1 MVKAIPTTTVDNP
14 NIIFGDVGNYDATY
28 NEYTKGIHDNII
40 TYQDLDFIENY
51 YYRKEYNKSSITE
64 QETQYMINA
73 GFGDPCGDLAT
84 HPDSQQVEVPYT
96 SWLEIPYARNTS
108 PGEDWGTGE
117 QGPGKRG
124 TDYERMMY
132 LLYTTMQVSAI
143 GDGTLDGKCNVSDVN
158 ALTQLLA
165 VPDNDKYNDQ
175 MHYLRTHRYD
185 TQQNVYVT
193 TSSYSFTEAYQVY
206 LNFHVYSRSKGSPL
220 TEEDLQV
227 VKAIQDNIFGI
238 IKYPSNVSVFTGNPA
253 ELQVTAKSPDS
264 TNFEF
269 VWTYYD
275 GERYVTI
282 HNDST
287 YTIETVEQEGNIRMS
302 TLKIAKT
309 DIRMNNRIYRVS
321 IYLNR
326 GTDSEKAKTYSCRL
340 YVGTPELLG
349 DVVKNSF
356 VNVIDAYKV
365 LNKFLYKKG
374 DMNRDSRI
382 DAGDAGDT
390 LKWYAT
396 VSTLPPEQSDNA
408 LEIFQESISYP
419 VNMDDI
425 NRCDINDDGRVDAG
439 DASDIL
445 KLYAL
450 LSTIGDEPT
459 EEYMRANGYPNFRFI
474 PESIVPTTEG
484 ELAALLTVDGQR
496 QTAYT
501 KYSGEQILES
511 IKNNN
516 VQLR

>member
-1 MVKAIPTTTVDNP
+1 MVKGIPTTTADNP
-14 NIIFGDVGNYDATY
+14 NIIFGDIGNYDATY
-28 NEYTKGIHDNII
+28 NEYTKGMHDGII
-40 TYQDLDFIENY
+40 TYQDIDFIEDY
-51 YYRKEYNKSSITE
+51 YYKKTNSPGSITE
-64 QETQYMINA
+64 QETQFMIKA

-84 HPDSQQVEVPYT
+84 HPDSQQVQIPYT
-96 SWLEIPYARNTS
+96 SWLEIPYERTTTS
-108 PGEDWGTGE
+108 GEDWGNE
-117 QGPGKRG
+117 
-124 TDYERMMY
+124 TDYEVMMNFLY
-132 LLYTTMQVSAI
+132 LKMQRSYI
-143 GDGTLDGKCNVSDVN
+143 GDGTLDGKCNTTDVN
-158 ALTQLLA
+158 ALTQLLKNTE
-165 VPDNDKYNDQ
+165 DEEGRRTYKGQ
-175 MHYLRTHRYD
+175 IQYLRTHRYD
-185 TQQNVYVT
+185 AQNNIYVT
-193 TSSYSFTEAYQVY
+193 TDPYTYTQARQVY
-206 LNFHVYSRSKGSPL
+206 LNLCLYYPVTTTSSPAL
-220 TEEDLQV
+220 NDNDLLV

-238 IKYPSNVSVFTGNPA
+238 IKYPTDVSVFTGNPA

-275 GERYVTI
+275 GEQYVTI

-302 TLKIAKT
+302 TLKIAKA
-309 DIRMNNRIYRVS
+309 DIKMNNRIYRVS

-340 YVGTPELLG
+340 YVDTPELLG
-349 DVVKNSF
+349 DVVKNGF

-374 DMNRDSRI
+374 DMNRDNRV

-390 LKWYAT
+390 LRWYAT
-396 VSTLPPEQSDNA
+396 VSTLPPDQLDIA
-408 LEIFQESISYP
+408 LKLFQESMSYP

-425 NRCDINDDGRVDAG
+425 NRCDINEDGRVDAG
-439 DASDIL
+439 DASNIL
-445 KLYAL
+445 TLYSL
-450 LSTIGDEPT
+450 LSTEGEQYA
-459 EEYMRANGYPNFRFI
+459 EEYMRTNGFPNFRFI
-474 PESIVPTTEG
+474 PESIIPTTEG

-511 IKNNN
+511 IKNND